1 MKLKTDEANEYFEA
15 KVQLEKEKK
24 NLIIDREKMK
34 DRVKKLK
41 MRRGKYDDQEKVCKN
56 CGKDYI
62 ETENFNWS
70 CRTHRSEFSGEI
82 WWCCGK
88 DYIEAPGCKY
98 SKHES
103 KEDHEDTE
111 HDEEFQQKN
120 IKIRCYCCKELGHTI
135 DVCPRDPNIRS
146 KVDSQLDYERIQKI
160 KDYRKLHAETVATTT
175 HFLKKCVIVPNKPNE
190 QEDKTNKANP
200 FKRGSMQFDDF
211 NYEQYNPYILVE
223 EDKAKTRKA
232 RKMREFGTDEE
243 IEFVIDGTSNISPPA
258 GLSEEAL
265 QDQKLD
271 NYIFG
276 SLSVKTPA
284 GTDYIRNSLDA
295 LKSAGNQLELEHRDS
310 SEESAGKKRKI
321 DMAAMARQ
329 VLHGVSDGVGVTY
342 QKGGHPQPEE
352 NKNEVE
358 FPERQKT
365 QDSEVQRTDEDLD
378 EDSTNQMMLTDEEEQ

>member
-175 HFLKKCVIVPNKPNE
+175 HFLKKCVIVPNKHNE
-190 QEDKTNKANP
+190 HEERTNKANP

-223 EDKAKTRKA
+223 EDKAKTKKA
-232 RKMREFGTDEE
+232 RKMREFGSEEE
-243 IEFVIDGTSNISPPA
+243 IDYVINDERASNISPPA

-271 NYIFG
+271 NYVFG

-284 GTDYIRNSLDA
+284 GTDFMRNSLDA
-295 LKSAGNQLELEHRDS
+295 LKSQGYQDLDRRNS
-310 SEESAGKKRKI
+310 SEESGGGGAKKRKI
-321 DMAAMARQ
+321 DMASMARQ
-329 VLHGVSDGVGVTY
+329 VLHGGTE
-342 QKGGHPQPEE
+342 GGDP
-352 NKNEVE
+352 
-358 FPERQKT
+358 
-365 QDSEVQRTDEDLD
+365 D
-378 EDSTNQMMLTDEEEQ
+378 